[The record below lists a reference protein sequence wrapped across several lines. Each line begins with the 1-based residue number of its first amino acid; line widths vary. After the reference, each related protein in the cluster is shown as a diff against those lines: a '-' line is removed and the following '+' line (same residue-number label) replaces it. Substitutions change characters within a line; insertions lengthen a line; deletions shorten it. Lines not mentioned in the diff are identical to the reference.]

1 MIYIILS
8 VFCSVT
14 VAVLLKL
21 AKRYKISVIQAVT
34 VNYVTALMLCLLFFK
49 PDVKLVTPT
58 APWPIYLGLAILLPT
73 IFLFLAASVKNLGIV
88 KTDIAQRLSLFIPI
102 LAAYFLFKENFSQL
116 KFIGLVIGFLAI
128 ILTFFRKTE
137 NNPKS
142 NNWVYPIIVFIGFGV
157 IDVLFKQIA
166 LHKEIPYTTSL
177 LVVFCMA
184 FLVSLSIVIFLVI
197 SKKTKLQL
205 VNLVCGLVLG
215 LFNFGNI
222 LFYLKAHKAFSSNP
236 STVFAAMNL
245 GVIVVGTLIGI
256 IVFKEKLSKLN
267 YFGIGLAVCAVVIIT
282 LSQLNAF
289 R

>member
-1 MIYIILS
+1 MIYIVLS
-8 VFCSVT
+8 IFCSVT

-21 AKRYKISVIQAVT
+21 AKRYQISIIQAVT
-34 VNYVTALMLCLLFFK
+34 VNYLTALTLCFLFFK
-49 PDVKLVTPT
+49 PDVSTITTK
-58 APWPIYLGLAILLPT
+58 APWPIYIALAVLLPT

-102 LAAYFLFKENFSQL
+102 LAAYFIFNESFNQL
-116 KFIGLVIGFLAI
+116 KFLGLGVGFLAI
-128 ILTFFRKTE
+128 ILTFLRKSKGYS
-137 NNPKS
+137 KS
-142 NNWVYPIIVFIGFGV
+142 GNWFYPIMVFIGFGA

-166 LHKEIPYTTSL
+166 LHKELLYTTSL
-177 LVVFCMA
+177 FVIFCMA
-184 FLVSLSIVIFLVI
+184 FFASLIIVIAMVI

-205 VNLVCGLVLG
+205 VNIGCGLILG

-222 LFYLKAHKAFSSNP
+222 LFYLKAHKALASNP

-256 IVFKEKLSKLN
+256 IVFKEKLSRIN
-267 YFGIGLAVCAVVIIT
+267 YFGIALAICAVVLIT
-282 LSQLNAF
+282 LAQLHAV

>member
-21 AKRYKISVIQAVT
+21 AKRYQISIIQAVT
-34 VNYVTALMLCLLFFK
+34 VNYLTAMLLCLIFFK
-49 PDVKLVTPT
+49 PDISTVTST
-58 APWPIYLGLAILLPT
+58 APWPIYIGLAVLLPS
-73 IFLFLAASVKNLGIV
+73 IFLILAASVKNLGIV

-102 LAAYFLFKENFSQL
+102 IAAYFIFKENFNSYKL
-116 KFIGLVIGFLAI
+116 IGLGIGFLAI
-128 ILTFFRKTE
+128 FFTFFK
-137 NNPKS
+137 KS
-142 NNWVYPIIVFIGFGV
+142 EEKSKSDNWIYPITVFIGFGV

-166 LHKEIPYTTSL
+166 LFKTLPYTTSL
-177 LVVFCMA
+177 FTVFCLS
-184 FLVSLSIVIFLVI
+184 FLISLLIVIIMVLT
-197 SKKTKLQL
+197 KKTKLQL
-205 VNLVCGLVLG
+205 VNLACGLILG

-222 LFYLKAHKAFSSNP
+222 LFYLKAHQTLAQNP

-245 GVIVVGTLIGI
+245 GVIVVGSLIGI

-267 YFGIGLAVCAVVIIT
+267 YAGIVFALVAIIFIT
-282 LSQLNAF
+282 LSQLHVV